1 MSGRTS
7 TSRSRSGRSSASSW
21 TPEAG
26 RRWTRGVRRA
36 AEAAPERSGAP
47 RVAIVGAGPAGLAAA
62 EWLARAGA
70 AVTILEEHPYPGGMV
85 GGAIPAYRLPQA
97 QIAQD
102 LAVLERL
109 GVELRYGVRVGDDV
123 TVAGLLGDG
132 FAAVFVAVGA
142 QRGKRLG
149 LPGEDAAGVLDGV
162 EFLRL
167 VREGRAPA
175 VGPRVG
181 VVGAGDT
188 AMDCAR
194 SARRAGAALVQ
205 LVYRRTI
212 DAMPADREEVAALR
226 EEGIEV
232 VELARPVGVRVEDG
246 RLAGLVVRRTAYDGT
261 RDASGRKVPRDVP
274 GSDAELPLDT
284 LILAI
289 SQSPVLDLFG
299 DLAPELTRA
308 GFVATDPETLATSI
322 PGVWAGGDVAAD
334 GPASIVKAA
343 ADGKRAAAAI
353 ARYLGLR
360 SGTALPAPAGYR
372 EVGDLDVGALT
383 VRRAHREYRVPV
395 RATGLDRRGGF
406 DETALPYTAD
416 EARREAARCLD
427 CDTLCSLCVGVCPN
441 LALLTYETAPIRAE
455 VPVLAAARRGARAGR
470 ARGPSPWPSGSRSP
484 SSPTCA
490 TSAAPASPPARRPA
504 ARTWTS
510 RASTWTPPTSPPS
523 QTTRSGS
530 WATGRSKDGSAARP
544 IASTAVRAIRPAS
557 TGRRACA
564 PSSTRRRSRCS
575 RSRRPDRL
583 SQPNNRSLRPACWP
597 RCSPGSRVP
606 CLTCPRPAMRSR
618 SAHGSPSRG
627 CRPADPRRRERD
639 RSRRQ
644 GRTLQTSRTSASGSA
659 TPAPTA
665 SARRPA
671 VRSTS
676 GSEPPASAQPA
687 PRRPARMSRAAITEP
702 GSISV

>member
-1 MSGRTS
+1 MD
-7 TSRSRSGRSSASSW
+7 A
-21 TPEAG
+21 EADG
-26 RRWTRGVRRA
+26 AAEAAGAAAGGA
-36 AEAAPERSGAP
+36 AEAAPERSSAP

-123 TVAGLLGDG
+123 TVAGLRGDG

-142 QRGKRLG
+142 QQGKRLG

-212 DAMPADREEVAALR
+212 DADAGRPGGGRGAPRGGDRGRASWPGRSAC
-226 EEGIEV
+226 
-232 VELARPVGVRVEDG
+232 ASEDG

-353 ARYLGLR
+353 ARYLGLP

-372 EVGDLDVGALT
+372 EVG
-383 VRRAHREYRVPV
+383 
-395 RATGLDRRGGF
+395 
-406 DETALPYTAD
+406 
-416 EARREAARCLD
+416 
-427 CDTLCSLCVGVCPN
+427 
-441 LALLTYETAPIRAE
+441 
-455 VPVLAAARRGARAGR
+455 
-470 ARGPSPWPSGSRSP
+470 
-484 SSPTCA
+484 
-490 TSAAPASPPARRPA
+490 
-504 ARTWTS
+504 
-510 RASTWTPPTSPPS
+510 
-523 QTTRSGS
+523 
-530 WATGRSKDGSAARP
+530 
-544 IASTAVRAIRPAS
+544 
-557 TGRRACA
+557 
-564 PSSTRRRSRCS
+564 
-575 RSRRPDRL
+575 
-583 SQPNNRSLRPACWP
+583 
-597 RCSPGSRVP
+597 
-606 CLTCPRPAMRSR
+606 
-618 SAHGSPSRG
+618 
-627 CRPADPRRRERD
+627 
-639 RSRRQ
+639 
-644 GRTLQTSRTSASGSA
+644 
-659 TPAPTA
+659 
-665 SARRPA
+665 
-671 VRSTS
+671 
-676 GSEPPASAQPA
+676 
-687 PRRPARMSRAAITEP
+687 
-702 GSISV
+702 